1 MPHREKRH
9 KSFRSRKKHSET
21 GIETEKYRQLEL
33 PLVIDDTTST
43 PSLIQTAPQESESS
57 TPESVHISKSQTL
70 NGKPTICNPCSQ
82 TENLSRKSDQDSTT
96 NAKGFYPFWDKSC
109 QEMSK
114 KLWSATKTDLSGLD
128 LTLSSGSVNKKI
140 ANSWFST
147 EVTYLQNEKWLRISL
162 PSSMSSVADS
172 MDSGS
177 TNLLS
182 KKIRVYPETAL
193 AKTWF
198 QWISAARWCFNQA
211 IAILKNQKIGKYDLR
226 KTVMDMAPSWV
237 SQTPYS
243 PRQLAVFQAY
253 EAHKAARKSGEDA
266 KFRSVRESVKSI
278 RFQKNNW
285 KKGNFYP
292 TQTKGLRFKASEPI
306 IDKMHHEPTLV
317 LDRGRWF
324 ICYAI
329 DVPKLEPLNSELAI
343 ALDPGVRTFLTG
355 FDGQEIWEVG
365 KSDMG
370 RIYRLASHLD
380 RLMSRIGLSKGRQFK
395 RLRHCLRK
403 AAQKI
408 RVKIRNLVDELHKK
422 AANYLCTKYKVIF
435 LPTFEVKNMVKRGKR
450 RLSTKTARKMVTW
463 SHYRFK
469 QTLKHQAAKYG
480 CVVVDVTEEYTSK
493 TCSKCGHIHI
503 KLGGN
508 KRFICPSCGHT
519 ISRDINGAFN
529 ILLKALR
536 DTSASG
542 LIASFQIVP
551 YSEISGNYKIFSG

>member
-1 MPHREKRH
+1 MPHRGKHH

-21 GIETEKYRQLEL
+21 GIGTEKYEQLEL

-43 PSLIQTAPQESESS
+43 PSLIQTAIQESESS
-57 TPESVHISKSQTL
+57 TPESAHISKSQTL

-82 TENLSRKSDQDSTT
+82 TQNLSRKLDQDSTT

-114 KLWSATKTDLSGLD
+114 KLWSATKTDLSGLVE
-128 LTLSSGSVNKKI
+128 TLSSGSINKKI

-147 EVTYLQNEKWLRISL
+147 FVTYLQNEKWLRISL
-162 PSSMSSVADS
+162 PSSMSSVAGS
-172 MDSGS
+172 MDSES

-211 IAILKNQKIGKYDLR
+211 IAILKKEKIGKYDLR
-226 KTVMDMAPSWV
+226 KTVMNMAPSWV
-237 SQTPYS
+237 IKTPYN

-253 EAHKAARKSGEDA
+253 EAHKAARKSGGNA
-266 KFRSVRESVKSI
+266 KFRSVREPVKSI

-285 KKGNFYP
+285 RKGTFYP
-292 TQTKGLRFKASEPI
+292 TQTKGLRFKANEPI
-306 IDKMHHEPTLV
+306 INKMHHEPTLV

-365 KSDMG
+365 LEDMG

-380 RLMSRIGLSKGRQFK
+380 RLLSRIGLSKGRQFK
-395 RLRHCLRK
+395 RLRYCLRK

-408 RVKIRNLVDELHKK
+408 RVKIRNLVDELHRK

-493 TCSKCGHIHI
+493 TCSKCGHIHV

-508 KRFICPSCGHT
+508 KRFACPSCGHN
-519 ISRDINGAFN
+519 IGRDLNGAFN

-536 DTSASG
+536 DTSTSG
-542 LIASFQIVP
+542 VIASFQIVP
-551 YSEISGNYKIFSG
+551 YSETSSNCKIFPG